1 MPNKHSPNTWE
12 TKQWSRGMGVG
23 GGRRVGR
30 GWGSTHFSD
39 FCLTEAQKPQQLVRK
54 AGSLK

>member
-23 GGRRVGR
+23 GGR